1 MNEDIEQ
8 KVIVALGLLGK
19 SDAEIEDVIGE
30 LGGYI
35 LEDMLIKVTDTLPDD
50 KVITFER
57 LIEAGN
63 GDRIQAFIVENVKNI
78 DQIVEEASKSV
89 IEEYKNA

>member
-35 LEDMLIKVTDTLPDD
+35 LEDVLIKVTDTLPDD

-63 GDRIQAFIVENVKNI
+63 GDRIQAFIVENVKNL